1 MFHKRRDPLPLVLY
15 TRAGCHLCDVMKGE
29 IERARIPRSCDLTVV
44 DVDSSP
50 ALAEKYGRS
59 VPVLEIDGR
68 AAFKGRCT
76 AEEISRKVER
86 AIAAR
91 EPA

>member
-1 MFHKRRDPLPLVLY
+1 MFRKRTAPLPLVLY
-15 TRAGCHLCDVMKGE
+15 TRAGCHLCDVMKAE
-29 IERARIPRSCDLTVV
+29 IERARIPRDCTLKVV

-50 ALAEKYGRS
+50 SLAEKYGRS

-76 AEEISRKVER
+76 AEEIARKVAR
-86 AIAAR
+86 ALQ
-91 EPA
+91 ES